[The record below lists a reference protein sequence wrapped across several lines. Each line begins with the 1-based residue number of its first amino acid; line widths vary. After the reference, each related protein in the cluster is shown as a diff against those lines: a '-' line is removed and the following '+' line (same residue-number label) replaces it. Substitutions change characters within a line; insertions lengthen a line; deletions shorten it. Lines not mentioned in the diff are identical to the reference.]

1 MKPFSQYIQEANMPE
16 VYCDMDGVLVNLYKG
31 IHKLLG
37 KTNPSQEEMEAFF
50 HSDAGTSKDF
60 WANLPW
66 KRDGKSL
73 WKQLQR
79 YDTHILSACP
89 SICGDDAAV
98 IKGKKMW
105 CKTNLGIDTSRI
117 HVVQRRQKKD
127 FAKECVILVDDNRKT
142 CAEFSSA
149 GGIGIYHTGSNK
161 TVKQL
166 KKELD
171 DA

>member
-1 MKPFSQYIQEANMPE
+1 MFNGIDMKQFKTYLDEINIPQ

-31 IHKLLG
+31 IHTVIG
-37 KTNPSQEEMEAFF
+37 NTNPSKEQMNAFF
-50 HSDAGTSKDF
+50 YSDAGTSTAF

-66 KRDGKSL
+66 QRDGKAL

-79 YDTHILSACP
+79 YNTHILSACP

-127 FAKECVILVDDNRKT
+127 FAKEGVILVDDNRKT

-149 GGIGIYHTGSNK
+149 GGIGIYHTGSSK
-161 TVKQL
+161 TIKY
-166 KKELD
+166 
-171 DA
+171 